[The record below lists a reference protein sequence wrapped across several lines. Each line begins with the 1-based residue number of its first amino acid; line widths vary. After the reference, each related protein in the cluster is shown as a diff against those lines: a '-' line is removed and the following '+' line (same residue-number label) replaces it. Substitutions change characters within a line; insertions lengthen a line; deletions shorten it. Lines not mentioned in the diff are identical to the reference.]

1 MPGLGL
7 NIPGAS
13 WAAANVIG
21 SVYPLPSI
29 AKLTTYG
36 SAGATAILGAAP
48 TVINTPI
55 LSTNYFTGSGNGG
68 GYDTGVADLAT
79 KTIML
84 LCSPASSGRS
94 TGMGDYQGSGVSPN
108 GDWFLFDATN
118 GAIRATASTTTSTSQ
133 SALTTAIFDG
143 KFYLCFAD
151 FSATQ
156 VTVSVYKGGTL
167 LTGTTQTLA
176 TRGVAAVNIRI
187 ARDYTSSDT
196 NNVNANINIAASG
209 LWPGVN
215 LTSAQKLQM
224 YNVMVSLY
232 SSKLTLG

>member
-1 MPGLGL
+1 MTGLGL

-13 WAAANVIG
+13 WSAGNVIG

-29 AKLTTYG
+29 AQLATYG
-36 SAGATAILGAAP
+36 NAGATPILGLTP
-48 TVINTPI
+48 SVIGSPI
-55 LSTNYFTGSGNGG
+55 LSPNYFTGSGNGG
-68 GYDTGVADLAT
+68 GYDTGIPDVAT
-79 KTIML
+79 KTMML
-84 LCSPASSGRS
+84 LCSPAASGRS
-94 TGMGDYQGSGVSPN
+94 TGMGDYQGSGVTPN
-108 GDWFLFDATN
+108 GDWFLFDAGN
-118 GAIRATASTTTSTSQ
+118 GALRATASTATATSQ

-156 VTVSVYKGGTL
+156 VTVSCYKGGTL
-167 LTGTTQTLA
+167 LKGATQSLA
-176 TRGVAAVNIRI
+176 SRGVAAVNIRV
-187 ARDYTSSDT
+187 ARDYTTSDA

-215 LTSAQKLQM
+215 LTDAQKLQM
-224 YNVMVSLY
+224 YNVMVSLF